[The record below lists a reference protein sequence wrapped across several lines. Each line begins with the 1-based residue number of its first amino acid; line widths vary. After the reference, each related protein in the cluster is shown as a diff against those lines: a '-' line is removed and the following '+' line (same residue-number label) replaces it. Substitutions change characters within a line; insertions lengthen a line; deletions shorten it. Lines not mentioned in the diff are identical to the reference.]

1 MQKES
6 KVADIDERI
15 AKIESLV
22 GSSSGNGFDDL
33 VSKLYEIP
41 AWKTYIVIFS
51 ASQPCHFFYGGIAFQ
66 A

>member
-1 MQKES
+1 MVTYELFYTPETVKMQKES

-33 VSKLYEIP
+33 VSKLYG
-41 AWKTYIVIFS
+41 KS
-51 ASQPCHFFYGGIAFQ
+51 A
-66 A
+66 